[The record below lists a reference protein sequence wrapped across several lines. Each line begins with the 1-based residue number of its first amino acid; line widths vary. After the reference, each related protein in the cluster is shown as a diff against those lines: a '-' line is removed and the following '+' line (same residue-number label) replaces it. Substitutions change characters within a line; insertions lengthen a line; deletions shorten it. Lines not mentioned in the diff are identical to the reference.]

1 MVFETHRHPDVVR
14 EFAVHVPDDPVWV
27 DVRGALLCGRS
38 LVMSGGAPGSFAV
51 VTPHVPLVWIVG
63 EPAPALI
70 VKAVEFVDGTAARP
84 RCSPSAGQRQGGRG
98 GPSRLAPRAGDPPHP
113 SRRRGV
119 AGRGRADRPLAR
131 TAGGVEDVLDHVP
144 DALRGEMLDAVRHG
158 AVACVWTDDR
168 AVSFAYAPWTTER
181 WFDISIDT
189 LDGYRRRGFG
199 GACARALIERHARDG
214 RQPVWG
220 AVASNVASR
229 ALAAYLGFLPAG
241 SATVFEGSLGIDSN
255 DDLAFEGHLMSSDW
269 PGVHLC

>member
-1 MVFETHRHPDVVR
+1 MT
-14 EFAVHVPDDPVWV
+14 
-27 DVRGALLCGRS
+27 C
-38 LVMSGGAPGSFAV
+38 
-51 VTPHVPLVWIVG
+51 
-63 EPAPALI
+63 
-70 VKAVEFVDGTAARP
+70 
-84 RCSPSAGQRQGGRG
+84 C
-98 GPSRLAPRAGDPPHP
+98 
-113 SRRRGV
+113 
-119 AGRGRADRPLAR
+119 
-131 TAGGVEDVLDHVP
+131 DHVP

-168 AVSFAYAPWTTER
+168 PVSFAYAPWTTER

-255 DDLAFEGHLMSSDW
+255 DDLAFEGI
-269 PGVHLC
+269 